1 MLSWFGE
8 SFFSKGYVQVFN
20 EVTSRFP
27 TYFLLHNY
35 CSQSLQLKF
44 VIANRSPLLWGIISQ
59 SIAQN
64 GSTTRFP
71 WSWTACSHAWNH
83 FEIQFGCMKLVYMDM
98 SYVFFF
104 KWNKLFPLSKGSST
118 FSMIFWYIL
127 CILPTRLIFN
137 MTRWHECTGCQQWII
152 ITGQEFIS
160 YPACK
165 NSMISFSSFISPEK
179 LLSHCLPPLR
189 RW

>member
-1 MLSWFGE
+1 MKWPAVFPHISFCTTIVANHCNWNLWLQIDPHCCGE
-8 SFFSKGYVQVFN
+8 SF
-20 EVTSRFP
+20 P
-27 TYFLLHNY
+27 
-35 CSQSLQLKF
+35 
-44 VIANRSPLLWGIISQ
+44 NRSPKTAPLQDFREVGLPVVMHE
-59 SIAQN
+59 
-64 GSTTRFP
+64 TTLKSNLAA
-71 WSWTACSHAWNH
+71 WSWCTWICH
-83 FEIQFGCMKLVYMDM
+83 M
-98 SYVFFF
+98 FFF
-104 KWNKLFPLSKGSST
+104 FLWNKLFPLSKGSST